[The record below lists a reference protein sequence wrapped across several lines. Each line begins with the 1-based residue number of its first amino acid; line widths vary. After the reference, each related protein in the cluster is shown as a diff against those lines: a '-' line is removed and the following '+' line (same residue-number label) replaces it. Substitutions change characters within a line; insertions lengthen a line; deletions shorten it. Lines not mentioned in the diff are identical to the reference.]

1 MTREQ
6 IIERLRVWALR
17 AQSEADN
24 ADNTI
29 DTLTWTGQAQ
39 VLSGI
44 AEFLASQGSQ
54 LDPGAARL
62 QIISGRQ
69 KSIGA
74 WDMARDNPRDL
85 ALHAGEVTGYDLA
98 LALLQD
104 AGATWAA

>member
-6 IIERLRVWALR
+6 MIERLRVWALR

-24 ADNTI
+24 ADNVA

-44 AEFLASQGSQ
+44 AEYLASQGSQ
-54 LDPGAARL
+54 LGPGAARL

-74 WDMARDNPRDL
+74 WDLARDKPRDL
-85 ALHAGEVTGYDLA
+85 ALHAGEVSGYDLA
-98 LALLQD
+98 LTLLND
-104 AGATWAA
+104 AGNIWAA